1 MNNFFFKI
9 ENNIKLTDI
18 LKILEVSE
26 EEFLIVNKNL
36 NQNIENLFI
45 DDFVSFTNLKKNK
58 LSFCINKIDRIISFL
73 VCRKYLSK
81 INLLYWEQIF

>member
-9 ENNIKLTDI
+9 KNNIKLTDI

-26 EEFLIVNKNL
+26 EDFLIVNKNL

-45 DDFVSFTNLKKNK
+45 DDFVSFPNLKK
-58 LSFCINKIDRIISFL
+58 
-73 VCRKYLSK
+73 
-81 INLLYWEQIF
+81 